1 MRWLVSQV
9 ITALGEPY
17 VGLVTGTANKLMVV
31 APNDAAFTKFVAD
44 ANTTLDALFAEADM
58 TTLKS
63 VIDYHVFY
71 DTSVT
76 VQGANGVRNDIR
88 SPLLGISRLI

>member
-1 MRWLVSQV
+1 M

-31 APNDAAFTKFVAD
+31 APNDAAFTKFVTD
-44 ANTTLDALFAEADM
+44 ANTTLEALLAEENHI
-58 TTLKS
+58 TLKS

-71 DTSVT
+71 DTSAT
-76 VQGANGVRNDIR
+76 VQGANGVRNDIP
-88 SPLLGISRLI
+88 SPLLGIFR